1 MNYQAALEAQ
11 KLAEFES
18 NLAAVRADRLST
30 ELERAKR
37 KLGVQVPLDE
47 IVFIPDLPVRV
58 EQLSGVIGSPVNG
71 PVLSVTDNR
80 IVIDASLPLAAG
92 PLVKPGMAVKIDEQ
106 SLGIKADGVV
116 DMVADTPGTRGVDG
130 YHLYCAIRV
139 DKAAMP
145 LQGYSLRLTI
155 PIEQSR
161 QAVTCVPMSA
171 LSLAADGTSR
181 VQVQNNGKLE
191 YVVVH
196 PGMAADGF
204 VEVHAVDGNLRAGQ
218 LVVVGSTNPETAGS
232 GL

>member
-1 MNYQAALEAQ
+1 
-11 KLAEFES
+11 
-18 NLAAVRADRLST
+18 
-30 ELERAKR
+30 
-37 KLGVQVPLDE
+37 
-47 IVFIPDLPVRV
+47 
-58 EQLSGVIGSPVNG
+58 
-71 PVLSVTDNR
+71 
-80 IVIDASLPLAAG
+80 
-92 PLVKPGMAVKIDEQ
+92 
-106 SLGIKADGVV
+106 
-116 DMVADTPGTRGVDG
+116 
-130 YHLYCAIRV
+130 
-139 DKAAMP
+139 MP